1 MIRRVVDIMDEREDY
16 SSMNTRLVVHI
27 NDACAEGKRE
37 SHGSNESVVGRR
49 SALAGKKLVVAWQRD
64 RDAQQR
70 PRRRRK
76 KKKKRRGRSRRRIC
90 ESSLLHEE
98 KEKPKSYCFS
108 SKQYY

>member
-1 MIRRVVDIMDEREDY
+1 VRRGETRKPWKQRE
-16 SSMNTRLVVHI
+16 
-27 NDACAEGKRE
+27 CCGEG
-37 SHGSNESVVGRR
+37 

-76 KKKKRRGRSRRRIC
+76 KEKKRRRRRGRSKRRIC

-98 KEKPKSYCFS
+98 EEKPKSYCFS

>member
-1 MIRRVVDIMDEREDY
+1 MRADGETRKPWKQRE
-16 SSMNTRLVVHI
+16 
-27 NDACAEGKRE
+27 CCGE
-37 SHGSNESVVGRR
+37 R

-76 KKKKRRGRSRRRIC
+76 KKKKRRRRGRSRRRIC

-98 KEKPKSYCFS
+98 EKKPKSYCFS

>member
-1 MIRRVVDIMDEREDY
+1 
-16 SSMNTRLVVHI
+16 
-27 NDACAEGKRE
+27 
-37 SHGSNESVVGRR
+37 VGRG
-49 SALAGKKLVVAWQRD
+49 SALAGKKLVAWQRD
-64 RDAQQR
+64 RDVQQR

-76 KKKKRRGRSRRRIC
+76 KKKKKRRRRRGRSRRRIC